1 MKLPNG
7 YGSVTKMSGKRRNP
21 WVVRKTDGYILDPE
35 KGTKKQNYI
44 IIGYALKYDIC
55 NKDYSTYV
63 DVAKYKDRNPNK
75 LDRNKFSKEEVERV
89 WTMQEDPYYQI
100 VLMLLYNGCRI
111 REFLDLKKENVHLEE
126 QYFDVISSKT
136 ENGIRKVPIPDRLLP
151 FYQGWYDRHPEC
163 EYLLSTPDGKHF
175 LYRNYKDSYF
185 TTIMEQIGINW
196 SPHCTRHTTISM
208 MKEHSIDETTI
219 KKIVGHS
226 GAMTLTER
234 VYTHLDVRILIDAV
248 NKIVE
253 DRENGEEG
261 I

>member
-21 WVVRKTDGYILDPE
+21 WVVRKTDRYILDPE

-75 LDRNKFSKEEVERV
+75 LNRNKFSKEEVERV

-111 REFLDLKKENVHLEE
+111 SEFLDLKKENVHLEDCRT
-126 QYFDVISSKT
+126 FRS
-136 ENGIRKVPIPDRLLP
+136 N
-151 FYQGWYDRHPEC
+151 
-163 EYLLSTPDGKHF
+163 
-175 LYRNYKDSYF
+175 DSYR
-185 TTIMEQIGINW
+185 TYLHA
-196 SPHCTRHTTISM
+196 S
-208 MKEHSIDETTI
+208 
-219 KKIVGHS
+219 
-226 GAMTLTER
+226 
-234 VYTHLDVRILIDAV
+234 
-248 NKIVE
+248 
-253 DRENGEEG
+253 
-261 I
+261 

>member
-75 LDRNKFSKEEVERV
+75 LDRNKFNKEEVERV
-89 WTMQEDPYYQI
+89 WIMQEDPYYQI

-111 REFLDLKKENVHLEE
+111 SEFLDLKKENVHLEDCRT
-126 QYFDVISSKT
+126 F
-136 ENGIRKVPIPDRLLP
+136 R
-151 FYQGWYDRHPEC
+151 
-163 EYLLSTPDGKHF
+163 
-175 LYRNYKDSYF
+175 RNDSYR
-185 TTIMEQIGINW
+185 TCLHA
-196 SPHCTRHTTISM
+196 S
-208 MKEHSIDETTI
+208 
-219 KKIVGHS
+219 
-226 GAMTLTER
+226 
-234 VYTHLDVRILIDAV
+234 
-248 NKIVE
+248 
-253 DRENGEEG
+253 
-261 I
+261 

>member
-44 IIGYALKYDIC
+44 IIGYAFEICIC

-89 WTMQEDPYYQI
+89 WTMQEDSYYQI

-111 REFLDLKKENVHLEE
+111 SEFLDLKKENVHLEDCRT
-126 QYFDVISSKT
+126 FRS
-136 ENGIRKVPIPDRLLP
+136 N
-151 FYQGWYDRHPEC
+151 
-163 EYLLSTPDGKHF
+163 
-175 LYRNYKDSYF
+175 DSYR
-185 TTIMEQIGINW
+185 TCLHA
-196 SPHCTRHTTISM
+196 S
-208 MKEHSIDETTI
+208 
-219 KKIVGHS
+219 
-226 GAMTLTER
+226 
-234 VYTHLDVRILIDAV
+234 
-248 NKIVE
+248 
-253 DRENGEEG
+253 
-261 I
+261 

>member
-21 WVVRKTDGYILDPE
+21 WVVRKTDGYTLDPE

-111 REFLDLKKENVHLEE
+111 SEFLDLKKENVHLEDCRT
-126 QYFDVISSKT
+126 FRS
-136 ENGIRKVPIPDRLLP
+136 N
-151 FYQGWYDRHPEC
+151 
-163 EYLLSTPDGKHF
+163 
-175 LYRNYKDSYF
+175 DSYK
-185 TTIMEQIGINW
+185 TCLHA
-196 SPHCTRHTTISM
+196 S
-208 MKEHSIDETTI
+208 
-219 KKIVGHS
+219 
-226 GAMTLTER
+226 
-234 VYTHLDVRILIDAV
+234 
-248 NKIVE
+248 
-253 DRENGEEG
+253 
-261 I
+261 

>member
-44 IIGYALKYDIC
+44 IIGYALKYVSATKIILHMSMLQNIRIVIQTNLTATNSAKKKLNVYGPC
-55 NKDYSTYV
+55 RRIPIIRLFWCFSTTAAV
-63 DVAKYKDRNPNK
+63 SANFWILR
-75 LDRNKFSKEEVERV
+75 
-89 WTMQEDPYYQI
+89 
-100 VLMLLYNGCRI
+100 
-111 REFLDLKKENVHLEE
+111 KK
-126 QYFDVISSKT
+126 
-136 ENGIRKVPIPDRLLP
+136 
-151 FYQGWYDRHPEC
+151 
-163 EYLLSTPDGKHF
+163 
-175 LYRNYKDSYF
+175 
-185 TTIMEQIGINW
+185 M
-196 SPHCTRHTTISM
+196 
-208 MKEHSIDETTI
+208 SIW
-219 KKIVGHS
+219 KIVGHS

-234 VYTHLDVRILIDAV
+234 VYKHLDVRILIDAV

>member
-21 WVVRKTDGYILDPE
+21 WVVRKTDGYTLDPE

-75 LDRNKFSKEEVERV
+75 LDRNKFNKEEVERV

-111 REFLDLKKENVHLEE
+111 SEFLDLKKENVHLEDCRT
-126 QYFDVISSKT
+126 FRS
-136 ENGIRKVPIPDRLLP
+136 N
-151 FYQGWYDRHPEC
+151 
-163 EYLLSTPDGKHF
+163 
-175 LYRNYKDSYF
+175 DSYR
-185 TTIMEQIGINW
+185 TCLHA
-196 SPHCTRHTTISM
+196 S
-208 MKEHSIDETTI
+208 
-219 KKIVGHS
+219 
-226 GAMTLTER
+226 
-234 VYTHLDVRILIDAV
+234 
-248 NKIVE
+248 
-253 DRENGEEG
+253 
-261 I
+261 

>member
-21 WVVRKTDGYILDPE
+21 WVVRKTDRYILDPE

-111 REFLDLKKENVHLEE
+111 SEFLDLKKENVHLEDCRT
-126 QYFDVISSKT
+126 FRS
-136 ENGIRKVPIPDRLLP
+136 N
-151 FYQGWYDRHPEC
+151 
-163 EYLLSTPDGKHF
+163 
-175 LYRNYKDSYF
+175 DSYR
-185 TTIMEQIGINW
+185 TYLHA
-196 SPHCTRHTTISM
+196 S
-208 MKEHSIDETTI
+208 
-219 KKIVGHS
+219 
-226 GAMTLTER
+226 
-234 VYTHLDVRILIDAV
+234 
-248 NKIVE
+248 
-253 DRENGEEG
+253 
-261 I
+261 

>member
-21 WVVRKTDGYILDPE
+21 WVVRKTDRYILDPE

-89 WTMQEDPYYQI
+89 WTMQEDSYYQI

-111 REFLDLKKENVHLEE
+111 SEFLDLKKENVHLEDCRT
-126 QYFDVISSKT
+126 F
-136 ENGIRKVPIPDRLLP
+136 R
-151 FYQGWYDRHPEC
+151 
-163 EYLLSTPDGKHF
+163 
-175 LYRNYKDSYF
+175 RNDSYR
-185 TTIMEQIGINW
+185 TCLHA
-196 SPHCTRHTTISM
+196 S
-208 MKEHSIDETTI
+208 
-219 KKIVGHS
+219 
-226 GAMTLTER
+226 
-234 VYTHLDVRILIDAV
+234 
-248 NKIVE
+248 
-253 DRENGEEG
+253 
-261 I
+261 

>member
-21 WVVRKTDGYILDPE
+21 WVVRKTDGYTLDPE

-75 LDRNKFSKEEVERV
+75 LDRNKFNKEEVERV

-111 REFLDLKKENVHLEE
+111 REFLDLKKENVHLEDCRT
-126 QYFDVISSKT
+126 FRS
-136 ENGIRKVPIPDRLLP
+136 N
-151 FYQGWYDRHPEC
+151 
-163 EYLLSTPDGKHF
+163 
-175 LYRNYKDSYF
+175 DSYR
-185 TTIMEQIGINW
+185 TCLHA
-196 SPHCTRHTTISM
+196 S
-208 MKEHSIDETTI
+208 
-219 KKIVGHS
+219 
-226 GAMTLTER
+226 
-234 VYTHLDVRILIDAV
+234 
-248 NKIVE
+248 
-253 DRENGEEG
+253 
-261 I
+261 

>member
-21 WVVRKTDGYILDPE
+21 WVVRKTDRYILDPE

-44 IIGYALKYDIC
+44 IIGYALKYDIY

-111 REFLDLKKENVHLEE
+111 SEFLDLKKENVHLEDCRT
-126 QYFDVISSKT
+126 FWS
-136 ENGIRKVPIPDRLLP
+136 N
-151 FYQGWYDRHPEC
+151 
-163 EYLLSTPDGKHF
+163 
-175 LYRNYKDSYF
+175 DSYR
-185 TTIMEQIGINW
+185 TCLHA
-196 SPHCTRHTTISM
+196 S
-208 MKEHSIDETTI
+208 
-219 KKIVGHS
+219 
-226 GAMTLTER
+226 
-234 VYTHLDVRILIDAV
+234 
-248 NKIVE
+248 
-253 DRENGEEG
+253 
-261 I
+261 

>member
-21 WVVRKTDGYILDPE
+21 WVVRKTDRYILDPE

-100 VLMLLYNGCRI
+100 VLMLLYKGCRI
-111 REFLDLKKENVHLEE
+111 SEFLDLKKENVHLEDCRT
-126 QYFDVISSKT
+126 FRS
-136 ENGIRKVPIPDRLLP
+136 N
-151 FYQGWYDRHPEC
+151 
-163 EYLLSTPDGKHF
+163 
-175 LYRNYKDSYF
+175 DSYR
-185 TTIMEQIGINW
+185 TCLQA
-196 SPHCTRHTTISM
+196 S
-208 MKEHSIDETTI
+208 
-219 KKIVGHS
+219 
-226 GAMTLTER
+226 
-234 VYTHLDVRILIDAV
+234 
-248 NKIVE
+248 
-253 DRENGEEG
+253 
-261 I
+261 

>member
-75 LDRNKFSKEEVERV
+75 LDRNKFNKEEVERV

-111 REFLDLKKENVHLEE
+111 SEFLDLKKENVHLEDCRT
-126 QYFDVISSKT
+126 FRS
-136 ENGIRKVPIPDRLLP
+136 N
-151 FYQGWYDRHPEC
+151 
-163 EYLLSTPDGKHF
+163 
-175 LYRNYKDSYF
+175 DSYK
-185 TTIMEQIGINW
+185 TCLHA
-196 SPHCTRHTTISM
+196 S
-208 MKEHSIDETTI
+208 
-219 KKIVGHS
+219 
-226 GAMTLTER
+226 
-234 VYTHLDVRILIDAV
+234 
-248 NKIVE
+248 
-253 DRENGEEG
+253 
-261 I
+261 

>member
-21 WVVRKTDGYILDPE
+21 WVVRKTDRYILDPE

-111 REFLDLKKENVHLEE
+111 REFLDLKKENVHLEDCRT
-126 QYFDVISSKT
+126 F
-136 ENGIRKVPIPDRLLP
+136 R
-151 FYQGWYDRHPEC
+151 
-163 EYLLSTPDGKHF
+163 
-175 LYRNYKDSYF
+175 RNDSYR
-185 TTIMEQIGINW
+185 TCLHA
-196 SPHCTRHTTISM
+196 S
-208 MKEHSIDETTI
+208 
-219 KKIVGHS
+219 
-226 GAMTLTER
+226 
-234 VYTHLDVRILIDAV
+234 
-248 NKIVE
+248 
-253 DRENGEEG
+253 
-261 I
+261 

>member
-21 WVVRKTDGYILDPE
+21 WVVRKTDGYTLDPE
-35 KGTKKQNYI
+35 KKTKKQNYI

-111 REFLDLKKENVHLEE
+111 SEFLDLKKENVHLEDCRT
-126 QYFDVISSKT
+126 FRS
-136 ENGIRKVPIPDRLLP
+136 N
-151 FYQGWYDRHPEC
+151 
-163 EYLLSTPDGKHF
+163 
-175 LYRNYKDSYF
+175 DSYR
-185 TTIMEQIGINW
+185 TCLHA
-196 SPHCTRHTTISM
+196 S
-208 MKEHSIDETTI
+208 
-219 KKIVGHS
+219 
-226 GAMTLTER
+226 
-234 VYTHLDVRILIDAV
+234 
-248 NKIVE
+248 
-253 DRENGEEG
+253 
-261 I
+261 